1 MKQKLSKIT
10 EIKTLKNE
18 TTNRD
23 PKFKAKLKEVSDRF
37 AGKAG
42 DEESETIFVINKL
55 DLQDGYVTV
64 SSSNKDITKLCE
76 RLGNHIMSIIDCNET
91 VQLKISR
98 LAMRGIQYAFKVSN
112 PTSKRGNKKKTVVVD
127 KKDV

>member
-1 MKQKLSKIT
+1 MKPKLKKQ
-10 EIKTLKNE
+10 EIIPLKNE

-23 PKFKAKLKEVSDRF
+23 PKFKAKMKEVTERF

-55 DLQDGYVTV
+55 DMQDGYVTV
-64 SSSNKDITKLCE
+64 SSSNKDIAKLCE
-76 RLGNHIMSIIDCNET
+76 RLGNHIMSIIDYNET

-98 LAMRGIQYAFKVSN
+98 MAMRGIQYAFKVSN
-112 PTSKRGNKKKTVVVD
+112 PDSKRGNKSTKVKSE
-127 KKDV
+127 KEEE